1 MVSMVAGLKGRNYE
15 GKLVELGLQTLETR
29 RKRYKL
35 SRFWK
40 VLIRLRADK
49 ADKTVILSSKP
60 CEKARYRTDIR
71 NNFFSSR
78 GVEPWNR
85 LDTDLNCEIFQ
96 GWSGP
101 RNI

>member
-1 MVSMVAGLKGRNYE
+1 MVAGLKGRNYE

-49 ADKTVILSSKP
+49 ADKTVILSSKL
-60 CEKARYRTDIR
+60 CEKARYRTDFR

-78 GVEPWNR
+78 VVEPWR
-85 LDTDLNCEIFQ
+85 TDYIQN
-96 GWSGP
+96 
-101 RNI
+101 